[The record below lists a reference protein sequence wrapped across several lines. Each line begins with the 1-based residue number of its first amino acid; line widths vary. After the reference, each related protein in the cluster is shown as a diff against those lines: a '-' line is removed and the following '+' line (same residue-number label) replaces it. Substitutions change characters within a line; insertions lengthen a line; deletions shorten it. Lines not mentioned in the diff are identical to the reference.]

1 METYMKNSML
11 RLIALILA
19 ITASLV
25 GFTDHSKAR
34 RETPPDSS
42 FQTTAAAVQEKTVE
56 QVEKNIKV
64 LNGMPASQLI
74 PVMSFFAASMGR
86 RCNFCHV
93 NNNGQ
98 WDYASDAKPEK
109 QTAREMIKLV
119 LDNNKTLGRL
129 NLDPIA
135 CYTCHRGRTS
145 PQSIPTLP
153 LPLPS
158 PPPAGSGGPGGS
170 PAAATPSA
178 QPQASP
184 NPRPALPSA
193 DDIFNKYIEALG
205 GQAAID
211 KLKSRVA
218 KGTLVQ
224 ANGNTLQFEVY
235 QVVPDRFYQ
244 NVTTPQGAFERGFNG
259 TVGWERTPRGVR
271 ELSGGELAQL
281 KSINSL
287 FALIKLKEQLT
298 RTRVGRDKIGDRDV
312 YVVTGTM
319 ADGNRQRLFFDMQT
333 GLLLRRVTYMST
345 MVGIIPDQLDL
356 DDYREV
362 DGVKFPFTAISSTI
376 DVGNPVSTRKFSD
389 IKLNSTVDDSKFN
402 MPPAPKPSTP

>member
-1 METYMKNSML
+1 MGTYMKYSML

-19 ITASLV
+19 ITVSFLV
-25 GFTDHSKAR
+25 FSDHSNAR
-34 RETPPDSS
+34 SGASPDSS
-42 FQTTAAAVQEKTVE
+42 LQTTASAEQEKTVE

-74 PVMSFFAASMGR
+74 PVMNFFAASMGR
-86 RCNFCHV
+86 QCNFCHV

-109 QTAREMIKLV
+109 QTARDMIKLV

-145 PQSIPTLP
+145 PQSVPTLP

-158 PPPAGSGGPGGS
+158 PPPAGARGAGGS

-184 NPRPALPSA
+184 SPRPALPSA
-193 DDIFNKYIEALG
+193 DDIFNKFIEASG
-205 GQAAID
+205 SQAAIA

-224 ANGNTLQFEVY
+224 ANGNTLEFEVY
-235 QVVPDRFYQ
+235 QVAPDRFYQ

-259 TVGWERTPRGVR
+259 TTGWERTPHGLR

-281 KSINSL
+281 RSINSL
-287 FALIKLKEQLT
+287 FAFINLKEQLT

-312 YVVTGTM
+312 YVITGMT

-333 GLLLRRVTYMST
+333 GLLLRRVTYTST
-345 MVGIIPDQLDL
+345 MVGIIPDQVDL

-362 DGVKFPFTAISSTI
+362 DGVKFPFTAVSSTI
-376 DVGNPVSTRKFSD
+376 EVGNPVSTRKFSE
-389 IKLNSTVDDSKFN
+389 IKLNATVDESKFN
-402 MPPAPKPSTP
+402 MPLAPKPSTP